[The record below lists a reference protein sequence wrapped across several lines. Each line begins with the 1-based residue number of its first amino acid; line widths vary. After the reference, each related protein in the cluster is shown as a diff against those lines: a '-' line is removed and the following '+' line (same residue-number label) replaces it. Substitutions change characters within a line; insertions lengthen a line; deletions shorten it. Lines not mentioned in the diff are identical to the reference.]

1 MVYINHIYANVT
13 ASDDSQANV
22 YAVVL
27 RANDII
33 IDPELIQYIV
43 ENTSNIGDNTGVY
56 RLTDNGDENG
66 NGIPFGQVP
75 TVVERNLFK
84 RYYHLGNSSVDRLK
98 KGEDY
103 SVRLLA
109 IDEYG
114 NQSVLS
120 DAVTGN
126 IVDRPAP
133 VHKDLVDGNVT
144 VNVDRDTSLSN
155 ITTSLEMSGDMY
167 FEYYAAMF
175 SKNKPTSSNVV
186 SFFDTNPTDAH
197 VVYGNVTSGY
207 ETLLLRTQ
215 LNETPVFNRVYSNI
229 ANPKEYDLAADQT
242 SDRYLCVYMK
252 NTDPYDEHILANV
265 QITTIEK
272 SVQPLNYSLDL
283 TASTVFDRSANVAFT
298 LTNIDNTTVYY
309 KTFDTEQTVN
319 GEFIDDLFE
328 NPQGYFDTHDVTS
341 IRRIRQYWNNG
352 NVHDMVFG
360 HTYYVYARARNYNTG
375 EMSPDTLS
383 NISFTTGA
391 DPLLQSIIK
400 QTRNFASNVDFAN
413 TIVVDQSN
421 VDIYIGVTSENYDN
435 DNGNIIKHLTNNN
448 NLDDETDNYN
458 NDANVKDGVLQLKA
472 QVPTNGLVRLP
483 NGSVIDKYY
492 TDIVNNTTSLITGA
506 GGQYVYMYVVDE
518 NQRDNVFSATLASVD
533 DYVQN
538 QIDANITMQEIFDR
552 SFRVQT
558 PNADPNAE
566 HYIMAFANTDLP
578 ATSFWTETNTYNLF
592 VAKANVSTDGTAN
605 VDIGTYFDANIEN
618 AGTAIAA
625 GGSYHIYTVALDT
638 INQETYHDS
647 SLSILADQIAAQ
659 PPVIS
664 NFTVEFNT

>member
-1 MVYINHIYANVT
+1 
-13 ASDDSQANV
+13 
-22 YAVVL
+22 
-27 RANDII
+27 
-33 IDPELIQYIV
+33 
-43 ENTSNIGDNTGVY
+43 
-56 RLTDNGDENG
+56 
-66 NGIPFGQVP
+66 
-75 TVVERNLFK
+75 
-84 RYYHLGNSSVDRLK
+84 
-98 KGEDY
+98 
-103 SVRLLA
+103 
-109 IDEYG
+109 
-114 NQSVLS
+114 
-120 DAVTGN
+120 
-126 IVDRPAP
+126 
-133 VHKDLVDGNVT
+133 
-144 VNVDRDTSLSN
+144 
-155 ITTSLEMSGDMY
+155 
-167 FEYYAAMF
+167 
-175 SKNKPTSSNVV
+175 VV

-265 QITTIEK
+265 QITTIQK

-283 TASTVFDRSANVAFT
+283 IASTVFDRSANVTFT
-298 LTNIDNTTVYY
+298 LSNIDNTTVYY

-328 NPQGYFDTHDVTS
+328 NPQGYFDTHDFTS

-472 QVPTNGLVRLP
+472 QVPTNGLVSLP
-483 NGSVIDKYY
+483 NGSVIDRYY
-492 TDIVNNTTSLITGA
+492 TDIVNNNTSLITGA
-506 GGQYVYMYVVDE
+506 GGQYVYLYVVDE
-518 NQRDNVFSATLASVD
+518 NQRGNVFSATLANVD
-533 DYVQN
+533 GYSKK

-558 PNADPNAE
+558 PNASANAE

-578 ATSFWTETNTYNLF
+578 DPSFWTETTTYNLF
-592 VAKANVSTDGTAN
+592 KNKANVSTDGTAN
-605 VDIGTYFDANIEN
+605 VDIGTYYWANIEN

-625 GGSYHIYTVALDT
+625 GGSYNIYTVALDT

-647 SLSILADQIAAQ
+647 SRSILADQIAAQ